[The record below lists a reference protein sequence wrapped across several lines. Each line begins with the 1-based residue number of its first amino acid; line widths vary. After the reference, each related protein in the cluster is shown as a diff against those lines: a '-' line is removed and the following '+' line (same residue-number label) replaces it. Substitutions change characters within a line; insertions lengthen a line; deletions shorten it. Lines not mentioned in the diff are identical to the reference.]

1 MLNRKAIR
9 QKMNKKISK
18 ITNHVII
25 LAAALGLVLSPTVVL
40 ANPEASSRRHHTQ
53 VVRHPARQTVQF
65 QGREASMTDWD
76 HDADRFYTPT
86 WSPNFDN
93 LIH

>member
-1 MLNRKAIR
+1 
-9 QKMNKKISK
+9 MNKKISK
-18 ITNHVII
+18 ITKRAII

-40 ANPEASSRRHHTQ
+40 ANPEASSRLHHTQ

-65 QGREASMTDWD
+65 QGRAASTTDWD
-76 HDADRFYTPT
+76 HDADGFYTPT

>member
-1 MLNRKAIR
+1 MS
-9 QKMNKKISK
+9 KKIVK
-18 ITNHVII
+18 ITNRAIL
-25 LAAALGLVLSPTVVL
+25 LAAALGLVFSPTVDL
-40 ANPEASSRRHHTQ
+40 ANPAANSRRHHTQ

-65 QGREASMTDWD
+65 QGQKASTTDWD
-76 HDADRFYTPT
+76 HDADGFYTPT